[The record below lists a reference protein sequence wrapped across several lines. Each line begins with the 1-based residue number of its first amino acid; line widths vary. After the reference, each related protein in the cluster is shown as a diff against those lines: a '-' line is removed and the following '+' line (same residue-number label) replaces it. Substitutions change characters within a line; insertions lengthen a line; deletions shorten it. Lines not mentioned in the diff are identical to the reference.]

1 MGTISESERRRI
13 EAEERIREEIRKETA
28 RKRTIFYAGI
38 LGILVL
44 LYLLI
49 SYLRHGEIIIF

>member
-13 EAEERIREEIRKETA
+13 EAEERIREEIRKETT